1 MLRRQLLV
9 NPLHLVRQ
17 VFERIEL
24 FTIGRGYAFPSSL
37 GATQLFDL
45 AHCAMH
51 RSKLALQLRQQI
63 QLERNESF
71 RFPLNKTPHII
82 RV

>member
-9 NPLHLVRQ
+9 DRLHLVRQ
-17 VFERIEL
+17 VLERVKFL
-24 FTIGRGYAFPSSL
+24 TIGGCSAFPPSL
-37 GATQLFDL
+37 RASQFLDL

-63 QLERNESF
+63 QLKRDEDFCFSLDKAPNTSR
-71 RFPLNKTPHII
+71 I
-82 RV
+82 